1 MKYFFCKKL
10 KISDNKQQDIKMSST
25 QTFNRDISSSTDEKS
40 TIMLESIYI
49 PRVYANIPTHFI
61 AETFESLN
69 IGAVDRVEAI
79 PRPGDKTTY
88 MAFVYFSSWNVENK
102 AAVHLAERIN
112 SPSSD
117 TPQARIVYDDPWYWI
132 LLPNKSKKE
141 EKTETLPSD
150 GICAQQWEL
159 QQKWQKNQAELIEHE
174 MQQQQV
180 EELTSTEEFN
190 IVLDMVEDLQVRL
203 RASEKKNDDNENRIL
218 KLQQDLY
225 DVRTILLTGQ
235 SSMTIL
241 DHYPPLPVIDV
252 DTNVDNDPMIADI
265 IQHAWKCPLGVKAP
279 PPPPPLKLTR
289 QTATGYPF
297 PQLTCLSD
305 GYPSS
310 HPKLTRQNAMNWCN
324 DDEDTE
330 TTEQEH
336 LIEMIQKGLDEG
348 RISRRHQHRP
358 RSEVLV
364 DMMGLVYHDKNDVDN
379 DAKFWCD
386 P

>member
-1 MKYFFCKKL
+1 
-10 KISDNKQQDIKMSST
+10 MSST
-25 QTFNRDISSSTDEKS
+25 TTFNCDTSSSNEKS

-49 PRVYANIPTHFI
+49 PRVYGNIHTDFI

-69 IGAVDRVEAI
+69 IGVVDRVEAI

-112 SPSSD
+112 SPSAD

-159 QQKWQKNQAELIEHE
+159 QQKWQKKQEELKIERE
-174 MQQQQV
+174 MQQQQ

-190 IVLDMVEDLQVRL
+190 ILLDMVEDLQVRL
-203 RASEKKNDDNENRIL
+203 RASEKKNDDNENKIL
-218 KLQQDLY
+218 RLQQELY
-225 DVRTILLTGQ
+225 DIRTILLTGQ
-235 SSMTIL
+235 LPSVFAN
-241 DHYPPLPVIDV
+241 YPPPLPVIDV

-265 IQHAWKCPLGVKAP
+265 IKHAWKCPCHTRMHCPLGAMPPVPPLSSQLKREDTILP
-279 PPPPPLKLTR
+279 PPPKLTR
-289 QTATGYPF
+289 QTATGYLCSPK
-297 PQLTCLSD
+297 LTRMTSD

-310 HPKLTRQNAMNWCN
+310 PPKLVRQNATNWN
-324 DDEDTE
+324 DEDEDTE
-330 TTEQEH
+330 QEQEH
-336 LIEMIQKGLDEG
+336 MIEIQKGLDEG
-348 RISRRHQHRP
+348 RISRRHHKRP

-364 DMMGLVYHDKNDVDN
+364 DTMGLVYQDKNDADD

>member
-1 MKYFFCKKL
+1 
-10 KISDNKQQDIKMSST
+10 
-25 QTFNRDISSSTDEKS
+25 
-40 TIMLESIYI
+40 MLESIYI
-49 PRVYANIPTHFI
+49 PRVYANIHTDFI

-69 IGAVDRVEAI
+69 IGVVDRVEAI

-112 SPSSD
+112 SPSLD

-150 GICAQQWEL
+150 GICVQQWEL
-159 QQKWQKNQAELIEHE
+159 HEKWQKKQEQLKLEYEI
-174 MQQQQV
+174 QQQEQ
-180 EELTSTEEFN
+180 LTSTEEFN

-203 RASEKKNDDNENRIL
+203 RTSEKKNDDNESRIL
-218 KLQQDLY
+218 RLQQELY
-225 DVRTILLTGQ
+225 DIRTILLTGQ
-235 SSMTIL
+235 QLPSAFVN
-241 DHYPPLPVIDV
+241 YPPLPVIGV
-252 DTNVDNDPMIADI
+252 DTNVDNDHMIADI
-265 IQHAWKCPLGVKAP
+265 IKHTWKHPLGVSPPVP
-279 PPPPPLKLTR
+279 PPGSPIKREKTTGNYYYSPPPTRRQTDDDDIIPPPLKLTR
-289 QTATGYPF
+289 QIASGYLCSPK
-297 PQLTCLSD
+297 LTMTSD

-310 HPKLTRQNAMNWCN
+310 PPKLIRQNATNWY
-324 DDEDTE
+324 DEDEDTE
-330 TTEQEH
+330 QEQEQEQEH
-336 LIEMIQKGLDEG
+336 LIEIQKGLDEG
-348 RISRRHQHRP
+348 RISRRYQYRP

-364 DMMGLVYHDKNDVDN
+364 DTMGLVYQDKNDADD

>member
-1 MKYFFCKKL
+1 
-10 KISDNKQQDIKMSST
+10 MSST
-25 QTFNRDISSSTDEKS
+25 TTLNSDISSSTDEKS

-49 PRVYANIPTHFI
+49 PRVYANIPTDFI

-102 AAVHLAERIN
+102 AAVHLANRIN

-141 EKTETLPSD
+141 EKTAETLPSD

-159 QQKWQKNQAELIEHE
+159 QQKWQKKQEELKLEREI
-174 MQQQQV
+174 QRQQV
-180 EELTSTEEFN
+180 ELTSTEEFN

-203 RASEKKNDDNENRIL
+203 RASEKKNDDNENKIL
-218 KLQQDLY
+218 RLQQDLY

-241 DHYPPLPVIDV
+241 DHYPSLPVIDV

-265 IQHAWKCPLGVKAP
+265 IQHAWKCPCHTRMNCPLGVKAP
-279 PPPPPLKLTR
+279 IPPPPLKLTR
-289 QTATGYPF
+289 QTATGYLSPH
-297 PQLTCLSD
+297 LSD

-310 HPKLTRQNAMNWCN
+310 PPKLTRQNAMNWWN
-324 DDEDTE
+324 DDED
-330 TTEQEH
+330 TEQEH
-336 LIEMIQKGLDEG
+336 LIEIQKGLDEG

-364 DMMGLVYHDKNDVDN
+364 DTMGLVYQDKNDVDN